1 MKVEIEVSFGEL
13 LDKLSILEIKSTKIT
28 DPDKLENVNNE
39 LSKLNK
45 ISKKEGRN
53 ISDVIREAI
62 AEYLLTRNYLSD
74 DPNKI
79 ISKKSKP
86 TNKTIESI
94 IESLAESYY
103 NKNLTSKKPATK
115 KKTRKQKNQTIEEI
129 LENPST
135 DFGFPGAPKSRVPR
149 HPRSQSS

>member
-1 MKVEIEVSFGEL
+1 MWYS
-13 LDKLSILEIKSTKIT
+13 
-28 DPDKLENVNNE
+28 NVMPRDSQFHLRINKNIYA
-39 LSKLNK
+39 KLNK

-129 LENPST
+129 LENLIY
-135 DFGFPGAPKSRVPR
+135 D
-149 HPRSQSS
+149 

>member
-1 MKVEIEVSFGEL
+1 MPRDSQFHLRINKNIYA
-13 LDKLSILEIKSTKIT
+13 
-28 DPDKLENVNNE
+28 
-39 LSKLNK
+39 KLNK

-74 DPNKI
+74 DPSKI
-79 ISKKSKP
+79 ISKRSKP

-103 NKNLTSKKPATK
+103 NKNLTSKKTTTK

-129 LENPST
+129 LENLIY
-135 DFGFPGAPKSRVPR
+135 D
-149 HPRSQSS
+149 

>member
-1 MKVEIEVSFGEL
+1 MPRDSQFHLRINKNIYA
-13 LDKLSILEIKSTKIT
+13 
-28 DPDKLENVNNE
+28 
-39 LSKLNK
+39 KLNK

-79 ISKKSKP
+79 ISKRSKQ

-103 NKNLTSKKPATK
+103 NKSLTDYSNIINYTDKPFDKETHEK
-115 KKTRKQKNQTIEEI
+115 YLSHI
-129 LENPST
+129 P
-135 DFGFPGAPKSRVPR
+135 
-149 HPRSQSS
+149 